1 MIQKTSLEAF
11 KTINQ
16 NGLLRESQIK
26 IYRAIVYTPKQT
38 AAEIMKGLGLERNQS
53 GRFTELQNLG
63 CIAEGET
70 RKCNQTGNSAITWI
84 STDKLPAK
92 KTVKNPTKMERKSE
106 TIKNV
111 HRFMKNIYMSAE
123 QVNEYSNIIKLIEK
137 I

>member
-16 NGLLRESQIK
+16 NGLLRDSQIK

-38 AAEIMKGLGLERNQS
+38 AAEIMSGLGLERNQS

-63 CIAEGET
+63 CITEGDT

-92 KTVKNPTKMERKSE
+92 ETIKKPTKVERKSE
-106 TIKNV
+106 TIQNI
-111 HRFMKNIYMSAE
+111 HRFMENIYMNSE
-123 QVNEYSNIIKLIEK
+123 QVKEYSNIIKLIEN